1 VPGFNDSTEFHTRA
15 AAYIASLG
23 KNVKRVDL
31 IPFHNYCQDKYSWL
45 GKDWSYRETDAIDPS
60 FLDIHADL
68 YRPYGIVITVGGSG
82 FEETGTAKI
91 SRECTSE
98 LRGN

>member
-1 VPGFNDSTEFHTRA
+1 MYKKMTSSRVP
-15 AAYIASLG
+15 YILKKS
-23 KNVKRVDL
+23 
-31 IPFHNYCQDKYSWL
+31 
-45 GKDWSYRETDAIDPS
+45 SYRETDAIDPS

-68 YRPYGIVITVGGSG
+68 YRQYGIVITVGGSG

-91 SRECTSE
+91 SRCASE